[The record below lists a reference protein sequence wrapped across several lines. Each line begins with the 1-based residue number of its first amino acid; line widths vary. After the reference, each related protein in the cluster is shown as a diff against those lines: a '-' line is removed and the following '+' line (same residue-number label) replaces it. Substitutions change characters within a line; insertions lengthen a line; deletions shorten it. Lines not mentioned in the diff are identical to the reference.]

1 MTIAE
6 NLARI
11 KEKIHTACIK
21 SGRKKE
27 DITVIGVTKTVSP
40 ALIIESIQA
49 GLYDI
54 GESYVQEAVNKY
66 DQLKHLL
73 SEDDFRKIKWHFI
86 GSLQTNKIKY
96 LNGKFKIIHSIYKLK
111 QVEEFEKKIK
121 HPICIFLELNLGNE
135 ASKTGVNTNEILH
148 VCEKALKIS
157 NIELKGLMCIPPYSD
172 NKEDSRKYFITLR
185 ETMLELNKKLGTKM
199 ECLSMGMSNDF
210 DIAIEE
216 GATHVRIG
224 TAIYGERG

>member
-135 ASKTGVNTNEILH
+135 ASKTGANTNEILH

>member
-96 LNGKFKIIHSIYKLK
+96 LNGKFRNIHSIYKLK

-135 ASKTGVNTNEILH
+135 ASKTGANTNEILH

-185 ETMLELNKKLGTKM
+185 ETMSELNKKLGTKM

>member
-1 MTIAE
+1 MTIPE
-6 NLARI
+6 NILRI
-11 KEKIHTACIK
+11 KEKIHSTCIK
-21 SGRKKE
+21 SGRKE
-27 DITVIGVTKTVSP
+27 QDITVIGVTKTVTP
-40 ALIIESIQA
+40 AFIIESIKA

-54 GESYVQEAVNKY
+54 GESYVQEAVEKY
-66 DQLKHLL
+66 DQLKLHLP
-73 SEDDFRKIKWHFI
+73 EDEFRKIKWHFI

-96 LNGKFKIIHSIYKLK
+96 LNGKFRNIHSIYKLK
-111 QVEEFEKKIK
+111 QVEELEKKIK
-121 HPICIFLELNLGNE
+121 HPVSIFLELNLANE
-135 ASKTGVNTNEILH
+135 VSKTGSNTDEIFH
-148 VCEKALKIS
+148 VCEKALQIS

-172 NKEDSRKYFITLR
+172 NKEDSRKYFIKLR
-185 ETMLELNKKLGTKM
+185 QTMLKLNKEFGTKM

>member
-96 LNGKFKIIHSIYKLK
+96 LNGKFKTIHSIYKLK

>member
-96 LNGKFKIIHSIYKLK
+96 LNGKFRSIHSIYKLK

-135 ASKTGVNTNEILH
+135 ASKTGANTNEILH